1 MRMRSHI
8 EEAELA
14 VVPLELATRLQLE
27 HPRDQ
32 ALLRMEYEGVERPLG
47 TGAVRGGVLGKGK
60 LEEGVQLHALAAA
73 AGVLE
78 EHAAGPNI
86 PSTGEGRDR
95 RTGVRGASD
104 H

>member
-8 EEAELA
+8 DEPQLA

-32 ALLRMEYEGVERPLG
+32 ALLRTEYEGVERPLG

-78 EHAAGPNI
+78 DHAAGGDVP
-86 PSTGEGRDR
+86 GARERAVGGGRR
-95 RTGVRGASD
+95 R
-104 H
+104 